1 MTPSTTKTDESGL
14 TSALYRE
21 KNKSVAA
28 SSSTDTPQ
36 SQPFDQAATKRLL
49 RKLDWHL
56 IPFLA
61 LIYLYVD
68 VDLHLHLNR

>member
-1 MTPSTTKTDESGL
+1 MASPATKTNESGL
-14 TSALYRE
+14 GSASYRE

-36 SQPFDQAATKRLL
+36 SHPFDQAATKRLL

-61 LIYLYVD
+61 LIYLSVTAT
-68 VDLHLHLNR
+68 LH

>member
-1 MTPSTTKTDESGL
+1 MTALTTKTDESELG
-14 TSALYRE
+14 SASYRE

-28 SSSTDTPQ
+28 SSTDTPQ

-56 IPFLA
+56 IPFLT
-61 LIYLYVD
+61 LIYL
-68 VDLHLHLNR
+68 